1 VSVATETVVKDQVRT
16 DESARLAA
24 VRRYDILD
32 TPPDGAFDRITA
44 MAARLFKA
52 PIAIVSIVDHDR
64 IWFKSHHGLDVT
76 EIGRDPGLCASAIMQ
91 ADPYVLPDAKL
102 DPRSLANPLVAGDF
116 GLRFYAAAPLRTSD
130 GFNLGTLCVIDKE
143 PRPISAEDIAQL
155 QDLASVV
162 MDQMELRRSARAALA
177 SKDAVVEKLAESERS
192 LSTANARL
200 SDEGEGIRRLFEQA
214 PGLVTVLRGPDHV
227 VELANAATRAFVGQR
242 DMVGKTVRDAF
253 RDLEGQGFFELIDQ
267 VYASGE
273 VFVGRSLPILIDNDE
288 GGGPQPRFLDL
299 VYQPLFDGEG
309 LVSGVF
315 VDGHDVTEHLEAE
328 KALLVS
334 EARFRT
340 LADAMPQLVWTA
352 HPDGAIHWYNQGWY
366 LYTGT
371 TPELMEGWG
380 WQSVHDPEVLPSV
393 MARWQASI
401 ATGDP
406 FEMTFPLRGADGIFR
421 PFLTRVMPQK
431 DDQGRVLQWYG
442 TNTDVDELRRA
453 EEKQDLLLKEMDH
466 RVKNLFAIVG
476 GIVALSARTATT
488 PRELAEAIQGRLG
501 ALASAHQLVRVAQV
515 GSASDQRETTLDDLV
530 RTILAPYF
538 SSARIGD
545 AARVVTE
552 GPQVAIGGNAMTS
565 FALVFHELATNAA
578 KYGALSEAGGQ
589 VAISWAMG
597 EGELQIVWRERGGPA
612 VKAVPKSEGFG
623 SLLARNSIHGQ
634 LGGDLAY
641 DWDPGGLIVR
651 LSAAAE
657 RLGA

>member
-1 VSVATETVVKDQVRT
+1 VGVATETMVKDHVRA
-16 DESARLAA
+16 DELARLAA

-102 DPRSLANPLVAGDF
+102 DPRSLANPLVAGEF

-143 PRPISAEDIAQL
+143 PRPISAEHIAQL

-162 MDQMELRRSARAALA
+162 MDQMELRRSVLAALA
-177 SKDAVVEKLAESERS
+177 SKDAVVEKLAESERG
-192 LSTANARL
+192 LRTANAL
-200 SDEGEGIRRLFEQA
+200 LADEGERIRRLFEQA
-214 PGLVTVLRGPDHV
+214 PGLITVLRGPDHV

-242 DMVGKTVRDAF
+242 DMIGKTVGDAF

-267 VYASGE
+267 VYTSGE
-273 VFVGRSLPILIDNDE
+273 VFVGRSLPILIDKNE

-328 KALLVS
+328 KALLAS

-366 LYTGT
+366 RYTGT

-380 WQSVHDPEVLPSV
+380 WQSVHDPEVLPLA

-406 FEMTFPLRGADGIFR
+406 FEMTFPLRGADGMFR
-421 PFLTRVMPQK
+421 LFLTRVMPQK
-431 DDQGRVLQWYG
+431 DDQGRVVQWYG
-442 TNTDVDELRRA
+442 TNTDVEELRRA

-501 ALASAHQLVRVAQV
+501 ALASAHQLVRVTQV
-515 GSASDQRETTLDDLV
+515 GSVPDQRETTLDDLV
-530 RTILAPYF
+530 RTVLAPYI
-538 SSARIGD
+538 SSTHIGD
-545 AARVVTE
+545 AARVMTE
-552 GPQVAIGGNAMTS
+552 GPQVTIGGDAMTN

-578 KYGALSEAGGQ
+578 KYGALSAAGGQ
-589 VAISWAMG
+589 VAITWAMG

-612 VKAVPKSEGFG
+612 VKAAPEREGFG
-623 SLLARNSIHGQ
+623 SLLARRSVQGQ
-634 LGGDLAY
+634 LGGKLAY